1 MLPNGTSYAASV
13 DIVGVSRYMFADTGI
28 MGENI
33 PIEVTNVTLVA
44 ENRTPVDFNW
54 TKVWSAPS
62 VITFPNGNY
71 TVNYTAPLKD
81 FHLQE
86 SYPSQYHVAVSLPEN
101 LSVENPLLAGM
112 SQGANV
118 TRFADNTTLVTW
130 NKTLSFD
137 LRFYDN
143 NREALLYMFGNFWII
158 FAVILLVP
166 FLLMRRS
173 NKP

>member
-1 MLPNGTSYAASV
+1 
-13 DIVGVSRYMFADTGI
+13 MFADTGL

-86 SYPSQYHVAVSLPEN
+86 SLSLAVPCCGEPAGKPFGREPPSCRHEPGSECDQVC
-101 LSVENPLLAGM
+101 
-112 SQGANV
+112 
-118 TRFADNTTLVTW
+118 R
-130 NKTLSFD
+130 
-137 LRFYDN
+137 
-143 NREALLYMFGNFWII
+143 
-158 FAVILLVP
+158 
-166 FLLMRRS
+166 
-173 NKP
+173 